1 MKICSDI
8 CPWTLSQCSSNL
20 TAFLKLPSWKTV
32 GSSEQ
37 MSMHKSE
44 LIIHQ
49 IFSLMCD
56 TCRSKHVTWQNIP
69 QLKLENIQE
78 YSPSFKAAHVAE
90 KICRMLNT
98 ISLHFGQKYARIFV
112 LGLSVPRSSQF
123 SSSYALRKLFG
134 WTWNR

>member
-1 MKICSDI
+1 MLRYLSLDI
-8 CPWTLSQCSSNL
+8 ISVFLESHSFPQATLLENCWLFRTDVHAQI
-20 TAFLKLPSWKTV
+20 
-32 GSSEQ
+32 
-37 MSMHKSE
+37 SE

-123 SSSYALRKLFG
+123 SSSYALRKLFA
-134 WTWNR
+134 